1 MGLVG
6 FLYTNKTPFH
16 ERKDYSFLEDPTL
29 LISILFCFFNASV
42 VVGGG
47 GRRREDTN
55 GFPLISPLYF
65 IYHCFFPIIGSSI
78 DLPLLYLTIYAK
90 LEFDPQYNTFYL

>member
-29 LISILFCFFNASV
+29 LISIIVFFDLICFVFL
-42 VVGGG
+42 
-47 GRRREDTN
+47 RRVMLLLLLEGDVKTQF
-55 GFPLISPLYF
+55 GSSIISPLSILF
-65 IYHCFFPIIGSSI
+65 TIAFFF
-78 DLPLLYLTIYAK
+78 LFHYW
-90 LEFDPQYNTFYL
+90 FFY